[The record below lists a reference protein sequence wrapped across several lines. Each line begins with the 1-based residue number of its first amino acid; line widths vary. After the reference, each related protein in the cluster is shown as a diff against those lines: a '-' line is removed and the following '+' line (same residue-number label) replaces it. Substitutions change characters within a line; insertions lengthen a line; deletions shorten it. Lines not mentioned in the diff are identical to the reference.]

1 MDFDFGKIEALVNK
15 ALEED
20 LGTGDITTDNLIEA
34 ALPARG
40 EFIAREEGIIC
51 GLPIIEPLFRLLDE
65 DIKFKAAISD
75 GDKVLSGQIM
85 GEISGAARGILSG
98 ERVAL
103 NFLQRL
109 SGIATL
115 TRMFVRAVEEFPAK
129 IYDTRKTTPLWRYLE
144 KYAVKIGGGENHR
157 LGLYDMV
164 LIKDNHLRLL
174 GCPSVAGRP
183 GLLLTGRKALKEH
196 IARLRKSLG
205 PNVKIEIEVESLN
218 DARAAILADVD
229 VIMLD
234 NMSLDE
240 MRQAAELVKK
250 SAGKIEIEA
259 SGGVTLE
266 NVKKIARAGVDRIS
280 IGALTHSAPALD
292 ISLEL
297 EPLK

>member
-1 MDFDFGKIEALVNK
+1 MDFDFAKIETLVRK

-20 LGTGDITTDNLIEA
+20 LGTGDITTDNLVQD
-34 ALPARG
+34 ALLARG
-40 EFIAREEGIIC
+40 KFIAREEGIIC
-51 GLPIIEPLFRLLDE
+51 GIPIVEPLFRLLDE
-65 DIKFKAAISD
+65 DIEFKAAISD
-75 GDKVLSGQIM
+75 GDRVLSGQII

-98 ERVAL
+98 ERVVL

-115 TRMFVRAVEEFPAK
+115 TRRFVRAVEEFPTK

-174 GCPSVAGRP
+174 GWKG
-183 GLLLTGRKALKEH
+183 LKEH
-196 IARLRKSLG
+196 IARVRKRLG
-205 PNVKIEIEVESLN
+205 PDVKIEIEAENLN
-218 DARAAILADVD
+218 EVKAAISGVAN

-240 MRQAAELVKK
+240 MRQAVETVRK
-250 SAGKIEIEA
+250 SSEKIEIEA
-259 SGGVTLE
+259 SGGVTLD
-266 NVKKIARAGVDRIS
+266 NVKKIARTGVDRIS
-280 IGALTHSAPALD
+280 IGALTHSALALD
-292 ISLEL
+292 ISLEV
-297 EPLK
+297 EPIE

>member
-1 MDFDFGKIEALVNK
+1 MDFDFAKIETLVRK

-20 LGTGDITTDNLIEA
+20 LGTGDITTDNLVQD
-34 ALPARG
+34 ALLARG
-40 EFIAREEGIIC
+40 KFIAREEGIIC
-51 GLPIIEPLFRLLDE
+51 GIPIVEPLFRLLDE
-65 DIKFKAAISD
+65 DIEFKAAISD
-75 GDKVLSGQIM
+75 GDRVLSGQII

-98 ERVAL
+98 ERVVL

-115 TRMFVRAVEEFPAK
+115 TRRFVRAVEEFPTK

-174 GCPSVAGRP
+174 GWKG
-183 GLLLTGRKALKEH
+183 LKEH
-196 IARLRKSLG
+196 IARVRKRLG
-205 PNVKIEIEVESLN
+205 PDVKIEIEAENLN
-218 DARAAILADVD
+218 EVKAAISGVAN

-240 MRQAAELVKK
+240 MRQAVETVRK
-250 SAGKIEIEA
+250 SSEKIEIEA

-266 NVKKIARAGVDRIS
+266 NVKKIARTGVDRIS
-280 IGALTHSAPALD
+280 IGALTHSALALD
-292 ISLEL
+292 ISLEV
-297 EPLK
+297 EPIE